1 MSDDTLTMLDD
12 AAAAYARPDAARN
25 RALRGSA
32 DGYDRARWREM
43 ADLGWTAVIVPEA
56 ITHDQLMHHIQAA
69 PTAGLL
75 RSATLFDVY
84 RPKQAGA
91 GLTMGEKSLAVRLVL
106 CDDQATLTDEQ
117 IDQAVS
123 AVVVSLQA
131 AVGARLRT

>member
-1 MSDDTLTMLDD
+1 
-12 AAAAYARPDAARN
+12 
-25 RALRGSA
+25 
-32 DGYDRARWREM
+32 
-43 ADLGWTAVIVPEA
+43 
-56 ITHDQLMHHIQAA
+56 
-69 PTAGLL
+69 
-75 RSATLFDVY
+75 LFDVY